1 MLLVAVCFSVF
12 KPVAVAQKLSLD
24 VQTLVELQENRH
36 DGATRTYC
44 GISNST
50 TAVGILVPATVLT
63 VGLIKNDNAT
73 IKKGFY
79 IAESI
84 AAAELVTFGLK
95 YSIKRQRPF
104 EANKFI
110 TSAATSNPAGT
121 PSFPSGHTSEAFS
134 TATALTLAYPKWYVA
149 VPAYLWAGSVGF
161 SRMYLGVHYPT
172 DVLAGAVVGAGSAWL
187 MYKANKWLFKK
198 KPQVIP
204 QF

>member
-1 MLLVAVCFSVF
+1 
-12 KPVAVAQKLSLD
+12 VAQRYSLD
-24 VQTLVELQENRH
+24 VQTLVELQEDRH
-36 DGATRTYC
+36 AAATRVYQ
-44 GISNST
+44 GISNT
-50 TAVGILVPATVLT
+50 TGITSFMVPATVLAA
-63 VGLIKNDNAT
+63 GLIKNDNAT

-84 AAAELVTFGLK
+84 FASELITYGLK
-95 YSIKRQRPF
+95 YSVKRQRPF
-104 EANKFI
+104 EENKFI
-110 TSAATSNPAGT
+110 TSATGTVVRT
-121 PSFPSGHTSEAFS
+121 PSFPSGHTSDAFS
-134 TATALTLAYPKWYVA
+134 TATALTIAYPKWYVA

-198 KPQVIP
+198 KPQVMP